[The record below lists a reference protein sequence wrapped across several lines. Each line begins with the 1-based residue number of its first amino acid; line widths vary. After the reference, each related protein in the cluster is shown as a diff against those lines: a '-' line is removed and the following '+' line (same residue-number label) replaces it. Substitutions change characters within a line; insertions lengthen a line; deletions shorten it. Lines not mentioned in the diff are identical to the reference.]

1 MTGLLCLLTATGLAQ
16 TVFNFDSDPV
26 GNPPAGTGAVTFTPS
41 GDTSVQDVSTMGI
54 SAPSGSQYLLFTT
67 LDSASPP
74 FANAGNGAAF
84 ASTVWTSVYGAQ
96 ANLLSSALNL
106 VTVST
111 LQINLT
117 LNAGDTVS
125 LSARMLTS
133 EPTDPALLPNND
145 AAFFV
150 AGANGGTPTL
160 QTIGSVLGSSFSSA
174 PISVPVFDSMTAA
187 ATFLYTAPETGSYV
201 LLLGVGDAAAA
212 GVQSGLLVDNLT
224 ITPVPEP
231 STVALLGGLAALLAA
246 GLVRR
251 RRRT

>member
-1 MTGLLCLLTATGLAQ
+1 M
-16 TVFNFDSDPV
+16 
-26 GNPPAGTGAVTFTPS
+26 
-41 GDTSVQDVSTMGI
+41 
-54 SAPSGSQYLLFTT
+54 
-67 LDSASPP
+67 
-74 FANAGNGAAF
+74 
-84 ASTVWTSVYGAQ
+84 
-96 ANLLSSALNL
+96 
-106 VTVST
+106 TVST